1 MSMPSGSLVEFTPC
15 NLKRRSRCRFAVDS
29 ADCNIQDNQK
39 SQDLGRGSDLFART
53 RGLSEI
59 LAHATLLQV
68 CGSAGA
74 TAGLPPRGIQRRLI
88 RSAKLWK
95 TGRCRCVD
103 DARAAGRR
111 SEYASAVE
119 PLRQKRS

>member
-1 MSMPSGSLVEFTPC
+1 MSMPRGSLVEFTPC
-15 NLKRRSRCRFAVDS
+15 NLKRKSRCRFAVDS
-29 ADCNIQDNQK
+29 ADRNILDNQK
-39 SQDLGRGSDLFART
+39 SQDLGQGSDLFARA

-59 LAHATLLQV
+59 HPHATLLRV

-74 TAGLPPRGIQRRLI
+74 TAGLPPRETQRRLI

-103 DARAAGRR
+103 DAR
-111 SEYASAVE
+111 
-119 PLRQKRS
+119 